1 MKTAEDFDYDNP
13 IIVTTSLFNKRGVEK
28 DYFIGIIDDTIIDN
42 TDYFFHKM
50 GKRDCCHSFLKK
62 GQH

>member
-42 TDYFFHKM
+42 TDYFFPKM
-50 GKRDCCHSFLKK
+50 
-62 GQH
+62 